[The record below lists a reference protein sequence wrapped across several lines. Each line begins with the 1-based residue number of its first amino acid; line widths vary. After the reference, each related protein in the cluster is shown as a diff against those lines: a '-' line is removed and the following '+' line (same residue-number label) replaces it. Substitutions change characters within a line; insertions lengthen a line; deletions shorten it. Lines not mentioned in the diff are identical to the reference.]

1 MQKPAVK
8 FCSSPYLCTPKNNQM
23 NNPKRYTVTTALP
36 YANGPIHIGHLA
48 GVYVPADIYVR
59 YLRRKGMDVAFI
71 GGSDEH
77 GIPITIRARKE
88 GTTPQAIVD
97 RYHSLIKETMKRLGI
112 SYDHYS
118 RTSNPIHHK
127 NSAEFFLD
135 LYNKGKFIEEVS
147 EQFYDPEAKEFLADR
162 YIIGECPVC
171 HFMNAYGDQCENCGS
186 TLSPAELINPYS
198 ALSGSTPIL
207 KETKNW
213 YLPLNEYEDFLK
225 EWILE
230 GHKDDWK
237 PNVYGQVKSWIDDGL
252 KPRAM
257 TRDLN
262 WGVKVPLPDAE
273 GKVLYVWFDAPIGY
287 ISATQEWAQEVGK
300 DWKPYWQGED
310 TKLVHFIGKD
320 NIVFHCIIFP
330 CMLKAHGDY
339 ILPDNVPANEFM
351 NLENDKISTSRNWA
365 VWAHE
370 YLDDFP
376 GQQDVLRYVLAAN
389 LPENKDNNFTWK
401 DFQTKNNSELVGIL
415 GNFINRVMVL
425 SHKYYDGKVPE
436 KTVEFEELNQLKD
449 FAKNIGAYLE
459 KYEFR
464 NALHE
469 YMNLAR
475 LGNQFLQIQEPWKKQ
490 DKPQEVKGIMYA
502 AVQIAGMLAQLSEPF
517 LPFTAEKLNKMF
529 NMELKDWNELE
540 NISEILPAGHQLNEA
555 ELIFSKIED
564 ETIDAQIQKLQNT
577 KTKNQMTN
585 PNAEAQRDE
594 ISFDDFTKIDM
605 RTGTILE
612 AEKVEN
618 ADKLIKMKVD
628 TGLDV
633 RTIVSGIAQSFTTE
647 ELIGKQVTV
656 LVNLEPRKIKGIMSQ
671 GMLLL
676 ADKEDGKLTFVVPEE
691 KTSNGQGIR

>member
-1 MQKPAVK
+1 
-8 FCSSPYLCTPKNNQM
+8 M

-59 YLRRKGMDVAFI
+59 YLRRKGADVILI

-77 GIPITIRARKE
+77 GIPITIRAKKE

-97 RYHSLIKETMKRLGI
+97 RYHELIKKTMMEFGI
-112 SYDHYS
+112 SFDYYS
-118 RTSNPIHHK
+118 RTSNPVHHK
-127 NSAEFFLD
+127 NSADFFLD
-135 LYNKGKFIEEVS
+135 LYNKGKFIEEIS

-162 YIIGECPVC
+162 YITGECPVC
-171 HFMNAYGDQCENCGS
+171 HHPNAYGDQCENCGS
-186 TLSPAELINPYS
+186 TLSPRELINPHS
-198 ALSGSTPIL
+198 ALSGSKPIL

-230 GHKDDWK
+230 GHKADWK
-237 PNVYGQVKSWIDDGL
+237 TNVYGQVKSWIDDGL

-287 ISATQEWAQEVGK
+287 ISATQEWATEKGT
-300 DWKPYWQGED
+300 DWKPYWQDQD
-310 TKLVHFIGKD
+310 TKLIHFIGKD

-330 CMLKAHGDY
+330 CMLKAQGEY
-339 ILPDNVPANEFM
+339 IMPDNVPANEFM

-370 YLDDFP
+370 YLTDFP
-376 GQQDVLRYVLAAN
+376 GQQDVLRYTLTAN
-389 LPENKDNNFTWK
+389 LPETKDNNFTWK
-401 DFQTKNNSELVGIL
+401 DFQTKNNSELVGIF

-425 SHKYYDGKVPE
+425 THKYYGGVVPE
-436 KTVEFEELNQLKD
+436 KTIEFEEIKQLKD
-449 FAKNIGAYLE
+449 FAKNTAAFLE
-459 KYEFR
+459 KFEFR

-469 YMNLAR
+469 FMNLAR
-475 LGNQFLQIQEPWKKQ
+475 LGNQFLQSQEPWKKQ
-490 DKPQEVKGIMYA
+490 DQPEEVKGIMYTA
-502 AVQIAGMLAQLSEPF
+502 IQIAAMLAQLSEPF

-529 NMELKDWNELE
+529 ATTPKSWQELE
-540 NISEILPAGHQLNEA
+540 NIEEILPAGHQLNA
-555 ELIFSKIED
+555 SELIFSKIED
-564 ETIDAQIQKLQNT
+564 EVIDAQIQKLLNT
-577 KTKNQMTN
+577 KTKNKMTN

-628 TGLDV
+628 TGIDV
-633 RTIVSGIAQSFTTE
+633 RTIVSGIAQSFTPD

-656 LVNLEPRKIKGIMSQ
+656 LVNLAPRKIKGIESQ

-691 KTSNGQGIR
+691 KTLNGQGIR

>member
-1 MQKPAVK
+1 
-8 FCSSPYLCTPKNNQM
+8 M

-77 GIPITIRARKE
+77 GIPITIRAKKE

-127 NSAEFFLD
+127 NSADFFLN
-135 LYNKGKFIEEVS
+135 LYNKGKFTEEVS

-186 TLSPAELINPYS
+186 TLSPAELINPHS

-230 GHKDDWK
+230 DHKDDWK

-300 DWKPYWQGED
+300 DWKPYWQDED

-330 CMLKAHGDY
+330 CMLRAHGDY

-436 KTVEFEELNQLKD
+436 KTVEFDELNQLKD

-490 DKPQEVKGIMYA
+490 HKPEEVKGIMYA

-540 NISEILPAGHQLNEA
+540 NISEILPAGHKLNEA

-656 LVNLEPRKIKGIMSQ
+656 LVNLAPRKIKGIVSQ

>member
-8 FCSSPYLCTPKNNQM
+8 FCSSPYLCNPKINQM

-118 RTSNPIHHK
+118 RTSNPVHHK
-127 NSAEFFLD
+127 NSADFFLN

-186 TLSPAELINPYS
+186 TLSPSELINPHS

-230 GHKDDWK
+230 GHKNDWK

-300 DWKPYWQGED
+300 DWKPYWQDED

-330 CMLKAHGDY
+330 CMLRAHGDY

-425 SHKYYDGKVPE
+425 TQKYYGGKVPE
-436 KTVEFEELNQLKD
+436 KTVEFDELNQLKD

-490 DKPQEVKGIMYA
+490 DKPEEVKGIMYA

-517 LPFTAEKLNKMF
+517 LPFTAEKLTKMF

-540 NISEILPAGHQLNEA
+540 KLNEILPAGHQLNQA

-618 ADKLIKMKVD
+618 ADKLIRMKVD

-656 LVNLEPRKIKGIMSQ
+656 LVNLAPRKIKGIMSQ

>member
-1 MQKPAVK
+1 MD
-8 FCSSPYLCTPKNNQM
+8 NHN
-23 NNPKRYTVTTALP
+23 RYTVTTALP

-48 GVYVPADIYVR
+48 GVYVPADVFVR
-59 YLRRKGMDVAFI
+59 YLRRKGVDVAFI

-88 GTTPQAIVD
+88 GITPQEVVD
-97 RYHSLIKETMKRLGI
+97 RYHMLIKQTMEKLGI
-112 SYDHYS
+112 SFDHYS
-118 RTSNPIHHK
+118 RTSNQLHHK
-127 NSAEFFLD
+127 NSADFFLE
-135 LYNKGKFIEEVS
+135 LYNHGKFVEEIS
-147 EQFYDPEAKEFLADR
+147 EQYYDSEAKEFLADR

-171 HFMNAYGDQCENCGS
+171 HNPNAYGDQCENCGS
-186 TLSPAELINPYS
+186 TLSPKELINPHS

-230 GHKDDWK
+230 GHKNDWK
-237 PNVYGQVKSWIDDGL
+237 PNVYGQVKSWIDEGL

-287 ISATQEWAQEVGK
+287 ISSTQEWAEQTGK
-300 DWKPYWQGED
+300 DWKPYWQDKD
-310 TKLVHFIGKD
+310 TKLIHFIGKD

-330 CMLKAHGDY
+330 CMLKAHGNY

-351 NLENDKISTSRNWA
+351 NLESDKISTSRNWA

-370 YLDDFP
+370 YLTDFP
-376 GQQDVLRYVLAAN
+376 GQEDVLRYVLTAN

-425 SHKYYDGKVPE
+425 NHKYFNGIVPE
-436 KTVEFEELNQLKD
+436 KTIEFEELGQLKI
-449 FAKNIGAYLE
+449 FAQNLGIYLE

-464 NALHE
+464 NALSE

-475 LGNQFLQIQEPWKKQ
+475 MGNQFLQSQEPWKKQ
-490 DKPQEVKGIMYA
+490 DKPEEVKGIMYA
-502 AVQIAGMLAQLSEPF
+502 ATQIAAMLAQLAEPF
-517 LPFTAEKLNKMF
+517 LPFTTVKLVKMF
-529 NMELKDWNELE
+529 NMKLKSWQELE
-540 NISEILPAGHQLNEA
+540 NIEQILPANHQLNEA

-564 ETIDAQIQKLQNT
+564 ETIEIQIQKLQNT
-577 KTKNQMTN
+577 KTQNKMTN

-594 ISFDDFTKIDM
+594 ISFDDFTKIDL

-628 TGLDV
+628 TGIDI
-633 RTIVSGIAQSFTTE
+633 RTIVSGIALSFTPE
-647 ELIGKQVTV
+647 ELVGKQVTV
-656 LVNLEPRKIKGIMSQ
+656 LVNLAPRKIKGIESQ

-691 KTSNGQGIR
+691 KTANGRGIR

>member
-1 MQKPAVK
+1 MD
-8 FCSSPYLCTPKNNQM
+8 NHN
-23 NNPKRYTVTTALP
+23 RYTVTTALP

-48 GVYVPADIYVR
+48 GVYVPADVFVR
-59 YLRRKGMDVAFI
+59 YLRRKGVDVAFI

-88 GTTPQAIVD
+88 GITPQEVVD
-97 RYHSLIKETMKRLGI
+97 RYHLLIKQTMEKLGI
-112 SYDHYS
+112 SFDHYS
-118 RTSNPIHHK
+118 RTSNQLHHK
-127 NSAEFFLD
+127 NSADFFLE
-135 LYNKGKFIEEVS
+135 LYNHGKFVEEIS
-147 EQFYDPEAKEFLADR
+147 EQYYDSEAKEFLADR

-171 HFMNAYGDQCENCGS
+171 HNPNAYGDQCENCGS
-186 TLSPAELINPYS
+186 TLSPKELINPHS

-230 GHKDDWK
+230 GHKNDWK
-237 PNVYGQVKSWIDDGL
+237 PNVYGQVKSWIDEGL

-287 ISATQEWAQEVGK
+287 ISSTQEWAEQTGK
-300 DWKPYWQGED
+300 DWKPYWQDKD
-310 TKLVHFIGKD
+310 TKLIHFIGKD

-330 CMLKAHGDY
+330 CMLKAHGNY

-370 YLDDFP
+370 YLTDFP
-376 GQQDVLRYVLAAN
+376 GQEDVLRYVLTAN

-425 SHKYYDGKVPE
+425 NHKYFNGIVPE
-436 KTVEFEELNQLKD
+436 KTIEFEELGQLKI
-449 FAKNIGAYLE
+449 FAQNLGIYLE

-464 NALHE
+464 NALSE

-475 LGNQFLQIQEPWKKQ
+475 MGNQFLQSQEPWKKL
-490 DKPQEVKGIMYA
+490 DKPEEVKGIMYA
-502 AVQIAGMLAQLSEPF
+502 ATQIAAMLAQLAEPF
-517 LPFTAEKLNKMF
+517 LPFTTVKLVKMF
-529 NMELKDWNELE
+529 NMKLKSWQELE
-540 NISEILPAGHQLNEA
+540 NIEQILPANHQLNEA

-564 ETIDAQIQKLQNT
+564 ETIEIQIQKLQNT
-577 KTKNQMTN
+577 KTQNKMTN

-594 ISFDDFTKIDM
+594 ISFDDFTKIDL

-628 TGLDV
+628 TGIDV
-633 RTIVSGIAQSFTTE
+633 RTIVSGIALSFTPE
-647 ELIGKQVTV
+647 ELVGKQVTV
-656 LVNLEPRKIKGIMSQ
+656 LVNLAPRKIKGIESQ

-691 KTSNGQGIR
+691 KTANGRGIR

>member
-23 NNPKRYTVTTALP
+23 NNPKQYTVTTALP

-127 NSAEFFLD
+127 NSADFFLN
-135 LYNKGKFIEEVS
+135 LYNKGKFTEEVS

-186 TLSPAELINPYS
+186 TLSPAELINPHS

-300 DWKPYWQGED
+300 DWKPYWQDEG

-490 DKPQEVKGIMYA
+490 HKPEEVKGIMYA

-529 NMELKDWNELE
+529 NMELKNWNELE
-540 NISEILPAGHQLNEA
+540 KLNEILPAGHKLNEA

-656 LVNLEPRKIKGIMSQ
+656 LVNLAPRKIKGIASQ